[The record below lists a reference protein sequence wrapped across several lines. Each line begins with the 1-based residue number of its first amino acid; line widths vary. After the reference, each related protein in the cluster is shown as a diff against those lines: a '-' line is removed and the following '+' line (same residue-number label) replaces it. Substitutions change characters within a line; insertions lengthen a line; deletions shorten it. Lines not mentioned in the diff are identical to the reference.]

1 MYNKPMTKIIGLTGP
16 IAAGKNA
23 VAQILAQQGAVV
35 IDADQVAHSLYIVGS
50 PIWQGLVKAF
60 GLAVLRPD
68 KQIDR
73 KRLAEIVFADK
84 EKLAQLN
91 KIVHP
96 QLKSKLIKIAE
107 KQKAESS
114 KLIIINAAVLKEIG
128 LIKHVDEVWVV
139 MAKEDNRLKRLQNKG
154 LSKGEAENR
163 IKAQTSEQN
172 YLSIADKVF
181 QNNGTQDQ
189 LQADII
195 AAI

>member
-1 MYNKPMTKIIGLTGP
+1 MTKIIGLTGP